1 MASCSETVVVRH
13 SSSTPNVVCISFI
26 LTVLTSLQE
35 CIWRNSLQ
43 QLAGWASKT
52 VWTCHLN
59 CMLNGWTTLS
69 TSKNDDLVLEVC
81 MSKGGGKLKSCYK
94 GEAEGEMLLYTA
106 LIS

>member
-43 QLAGWASKT
+43 QRAGWASKT

-59 CMLNGWTTLS
+59 CMLNGWTIPS

-81 MSKGGGKLKSCYK
+81 MSKGGGKLKGCYK